1 MNIKDKYQLLSI
13 LSSKLKSTSSEQ
25 VQCPCTSQKKK
36 NEGVFPHGQL
46 IHPYQLLFAMWQVMA
61 QNCAKFGIPN
71 VGSQFG
77 APKPNGWMNLDPKSP
92 IQ

>member
-13 LSSKLKSTSSEQ
+13 LSLKLKGTSSEQ
-25 VQCPCTSQKKK
+25 VQCPCTKPKKKKK
-36 NEGVFPHGQL
+36 NEGVFPHSQL

-71 VGSQFG
+71 VRSQFG
-77 APKPNGWMNLDPKSP
+77 TSKPN
-92 IQ
+92 